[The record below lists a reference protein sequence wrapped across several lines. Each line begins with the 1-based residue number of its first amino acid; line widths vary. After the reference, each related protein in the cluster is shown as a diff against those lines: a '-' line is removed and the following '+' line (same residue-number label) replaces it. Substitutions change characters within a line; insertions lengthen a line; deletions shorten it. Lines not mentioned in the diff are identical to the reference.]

1 MYISKCFNY
10 NAFILENL
18 ERKCLFLFLIDLGEP
33 SLPSPNLG
41 FIQDPGEFPA
51 VGSFVSD
58 NLKALLVI

>member
-1 MYISKCFNY
+1 MLLFWKSW
-10 NAFILENL
+10 E
-18 ERKCLFLFLIDLGEP
+18 EVSFLFLIDLGEP